1 VRRWA
6 GPAAIAGGQ
15 LGVGLIVLAVGVWYD
30 WAQRP
35 PGILTI
41 AALLFLGGPGFA
53 VALREAQRPRLL
65 VGRGE
70 TARVVAQRE
79 VLELKE
85 GDE

>member
-1 VRRWA
+1 
-6 GPAAIAGGQ
+6 
-15 LGVGLIVLAVGVWYD
+15 
-30 WAQRP
+30 
-35 PGILTI
+35 
-41 AALLFLGGPGFA
+41 